1 MSNTGEVDEFQDAVE
16 SSSTPTPNEIAL
28 AASTGDDDDEQT
40 FDVRQ
45 DELTLLRAQL
55 ASDYPEDYQTLSDDY
70 VCSVASKPY
79 SKDTSIRRPLEYTT
93 EKLNILMGWRQD
105 NAVMMEEMVD
115 LVSMPETGKENAEA
129 MVENPDLFTKA
140 KALAVSMNYGSMYW
154 HGLDKVGRPV
164 LWIRCG
170 RMPWYPDVEAQVSSL
185 ILLADAGIKYMP
197 KGITDFVVISDSNS
211 PPPPNPQFMINVLQA
226 LVKGYPDRLNLL
238 VSCPV
243 GTIIQMIMKVLLP
256 LMPGRLA
263 SKIVLVSEEET
274 IEKLGGILENGVDDI
289 PDFLGGKCSHEGMY
303 PTEGTF
309 PERTLKFDYQGMLRR
324 LDEAT
329 KQFEEEKSS
338 D

>member
-1 MSNTGEVDEFQDAVE
+1 MSNTAEVDEFQDAVE
-16 SSSTPTPNEIAL
+16 SSSTSTPNGIAL

-40 FDVRQ
+40 FDVGQ
-45 DELTLLRAQL
+45 DELTLIRAQL
-55 ASDYPEDYQTLSDDY
+55 ASDYPEDYQTLSDTY
-70 VCSVASKPY
+70 ICSVASKPY
-79 SKDTSIRRPLEYTT
+79 SKDPTIRRPLEYTT
-93 EKLNILMGWRQD
+93 EKLNILMGWRRD
-105 NAVMMEEMVD
+105 NAIMMEEMVN
-115 LVSMPETGKENAEA
+115 LVSMPETGKENTAA
-129 MVENPDLFTKA
+129 MVENPDRFTKA

-154 HGLDKVGRPV
+154 HGLDKGGRPV

-170 RMPWYPDVEAQVSSL
+170 RMPWYPDVEAQVNSL

-211 PPPPNPQFMINVLQA
+211 PPPPNPQFMINVLSA

-263 SKIVLVSEEET
+263 SKIVLVTEEET
-274 IEKLGGILENGVDDI
+274 IENLGGILENGIDDI
-289 PDFLGGKCSHEGMY
+289 PDFLGGKCSHEGIY
-303 PTEGTF
+303 PVGGTF
-309 PERTLKFDYQGMLRR
+309 PERTLKFDYRGMVRR

-329 KQFEEEKSS
+329 KKFSKGQSE